1 MISNG
6 IDIIE
11 IKRFDKLKNNDTF
24 MKSVFNTNELEYI
37 KKSNN
42 SSKTIAGLYASKE
55 AFLKSLKMG
64 INNYSL
70 LDIEIIHDNNR
81 CPSIILHGQIKKTYS
96 NIKNMSLSISH
107 DGDYAVS
114 IVTLII

>member
-11 IKRFDKLKNNDTF
+11 IKRFDSLKNKDTF
-24 MKSVFNTNELEYI
+24 MKSVFNPNELEYI
-37 KKSNN
+37 KNSGN

-55 AFLKSLKMG
+55 AFLKSIKMG

-70 LDIEIIHDNNR
+70 LDIEIIHDNNK
-81 CPSIILHGQIKKTYS
+81 CPSIILHNELKKTYS

-107 DGDYAVS
+107 DGDYAIS